1 MPAGR
6 DMPGRV
12 IEELFTET
20 FRSTHQID
28 FIESYDNYFIRKI
41 FILSGWEANEKV
53 ETEMIEQLK
62 AIGYID

>member
-1 MPAGR
+1 
-6 DMPGRV
+6 MPGRV